1 MLEYGVLIETL
12 ADVLLQLSFDTNI
25 MVSGWRL
32 NLEYIL
38 FQWHFDC
45 LVYNKW
51 YLSYVM
57 FLP

>member
-12 ADVLLQLSFDTNI
+12 ADVLLQLSFDT
-25 MVSGWRL
+25 